1 MYWNSYHWDMSSIFY
16 ILIYYY
22 MYRILPTGAPSN
34 CRQQCPHFAYRNFSE
49 AIHAKQLFSQQE
61 HILARITP
69 FFIITNLVRFCY
81 YFIHFRAYNF
91 IYSVLANHY
100 YKEVCHLLH
109 IVKLKVVIIEQM
121 G

>member
-1 MYWNSYHWDMSSIFY
+1 MELISLGYEFHILYSY
-16 ILIYYY
+16 ILLYV
-22 MYRILPTGAPSN
+22 
-34 CRQQCPHFAYRNFSE
+34 PHFAVGCTFKLPSAVPSFCVQENE

-61 HILARITP
+61 HILARIMP